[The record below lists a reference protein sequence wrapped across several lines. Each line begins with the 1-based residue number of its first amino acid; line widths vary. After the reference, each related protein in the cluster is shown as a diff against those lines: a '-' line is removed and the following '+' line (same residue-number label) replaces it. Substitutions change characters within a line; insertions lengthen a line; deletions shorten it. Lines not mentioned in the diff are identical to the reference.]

1 METRRGRFGGIEA
14 LLLSRIV
21 RCMVRLVPSLST
33 SAYRSF
39 LEWARPTAE
48 RLLRDRIR
56 FAVRIGTYRISL
68 RSVPLGI
75 AGELGQL
82 PDHRLGLARQL
93 VPNRR
98 TDRQFWTENRLFC
111 RD

>member
-1 METRRGRFGGIEA
+1 
-14 LLLSRIV
+14 
-21 RCMVRLVPSLST
+21 
-33 SAYRSF
+33 
-39 LEWARPTAE
+39 
-48 RLLRDRIR
+48 
-56 FAVRIGTYRISL
+56 L